1 MLGAS
6 NSRSNAPSAAMRQ
19 LLVLEARAASAQ
31 HAMPRDDCRQCVSD
45 TGVAVRGGYSQACRD
60 LELLD
65 AASVWMRP
73 HTPQIRSGA
82 CEVPVHVT
90 NYSLA
95 HQFGSSLP
103 FHCPVAGRVHD

>member
-73 HTPQIRSGA
+73 
-82 CEVPVHVT
+82 VHVT